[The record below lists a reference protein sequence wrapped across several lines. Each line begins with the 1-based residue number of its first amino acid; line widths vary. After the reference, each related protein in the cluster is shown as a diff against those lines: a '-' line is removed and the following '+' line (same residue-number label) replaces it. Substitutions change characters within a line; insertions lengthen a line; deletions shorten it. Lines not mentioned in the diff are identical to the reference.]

1 MLLQGYLI
9 ILKSLGD
16 GFSVAIFQM
25 VKSWYDMSSFIRG
38 DAFRFFLDHPHKPK
52 DTPQWN
58 VAINEF
64 YVPSPRKQWL
74 TVYRGS
80 KVMFW
85 AQQRLLWQPSAITI
99 TNDVPHTPVMV
110 HRHQW
115 IVNKP
120 EWSSTRIR
128 DSRRASVMLL
138 LDESPRWSPG

>member
-1 MLLQGYLI
+1 MLFELGVHVCVFVCLCELLLDMGMLLQGYLM

-16 GFSVAIFQM
+16 GFSVAIFQI

-38 DAFRFFLDHPHKPK
+38 DAFRLFLDHPHKPK

-80 KVMFW
+80 
-85 AQQRLLWQPSAITI
+85 
-99 TNDVPHTPVMV
+99 
-110 HRHQW
+110 
-115 IVNKP
+115 
-120 EWSSTRIR
+120 
-128 DSRRASVMLL
+128 
-138 LDESPRWSPG
+138 